1 MKASLRDLLRRGID
15 YSGMFPPAK
24 LSAEEA
30 VGEYRALQSS
40 DLNWM
45 LHRFSAPISALAH
58 PAVLSLGEEPVAVIG
73 RRGGDWENNR
83 AEDAHDLNAFLHAGG
98 KVGSYEC
105 ELPDTDDVEEVLGQL
120 RGFSAADEVMVELN
134 PDRPFPM
141 ILDALADADAF
152 GAKLRTG
159 PTPPPSEIVATFIW
173 ECVALELPFKLTA
186 GLHDPLTGNGRL
198 GFVNVLAS
206 TAAAIQHDLS
216 VSEIRT
222 ILDSADPTEWRF
234 EDRQI
239 FFQDWDVSRDAIED
253 ARALFAS
260 FGSCSVE
267 EPAEGLSK
275 LGWMV

>member
-24 LSAEEA
+24 LRAEEA

-40 DLNWM
+40 DLRWM
-45 LHRFSAPISALAH
+45 LHRFSAPITALSH
-58 PAVLSLGEEPVAVIG
+58 SAVLTLIDEPVAVIG
-73 RRGGDWENNR
+73 RRGGEWENDR
-83 AEDAHDLNAFLHAGG
+83 FEDARDLNAFLQAGG

-105 ELPDTDDVEEVLGQL
+105 ELPDTDDVDEVLGQL
-120 RGFSAADEVMVELN
+120 RGFSAADEVLVELN

-159 PTPPPSEIVATFIW
+159 PTPPATEIVATFIW

-186 GLHDPLTGNGRL
+186 GLHEPLSGHGML
-198 GFVNVLAS
+198 GFVNVLGA

-216 VSEIRT
+216 VSEIKVV
-222 ILDSADPTEWRF
+222 LESDEPNEWRF
-234 EDRQI
+234 EEQQFLFR
-239 FFQDWDVSRDAIED
+239 DWDVSRDAIED

-260 FGSCSVE
+260 FGSCSIE

-275 LGWMV
+275 LGWTV